1 MYRRTLIKAVFGL
14 ALGFA
19 VLPAMARAE
28 PSVDQAGKFVT
39 VLANNAITMVADK
52 SLNESERDDRFRKL
66 FVANFDIPTIGK
78 FVLARYWRVATPE
91 QRGEFLKLFE
101 DQQVLTWAHRFK
113 DYSGERLQVAG
124 GERENAHEWLINSQ
138 ITRIKG
144 PPIPVQWRLRD
155 EPDGS
160 YRVTDLIVEG
170 VSMAITQR
178 SDYASVLQGMSGQ
191 IDQLLSSMRTKIDQM
206 KAAG

>member
-39 VLANNAITMVADK
+39 SLANSAITMVADK
-52 SLNESERDDRFRKL
+52 SLNENERDERFRKL
-66 FVANFDIPTIGK
+66 FVANFDIPAIGK

-113 DYSGERLQVAG
+113 DYSGEQLQVAG

-178 SDYASVLQGMSGQ
+178 SDYASVLQGMSGH